1 MRWESAAEDVGV
13 SLLGSL
19 SLHSGQSLLPWLS
32 RSLPLPHTVCGK
44 RWMKSAC
51 SFFFFLG
58 AACFAYQR
66 HGHFF
71 YCHTSLQYQVFLQ
84 KTERQRSG
92 GGAGAF
98 NVLLGVWV
106 HKANGLAWVCKL
118 RSCSS
123 QTTSCP
129 GVQEAGG
136 PRWRWGPDNCV
147 NPRRLVCGDN
157 FVTMS
162 LHTELCFEGGCPP
175 HWLQ

>member
-1 MRWESAAEDVGV
+1 MWV
-13 SLLGSL
+13 SLSWRVSASTQDKACFPGSPAP
-19 SLHSGQSLLPWLS
+19 SPSPTPFVERGGWSQP
-32 RSLPLPHTVCGK
+32 VFF
-44 RWMKSAC
+44 
-51 SFFFFLG
+51 SFFLELPVLLIKDMGISFTVILPFNTKFFSRRL
-58 AACFAYQR
+58 R
-66 HGHFF
+66 
-71 YCHTSLQYQVFLQ
+71 
-84 KTERQRSG
+84 ERQRSG

-136 PRWRWGPDNCV
+136 PRWRWGPGNCV
-147 NPRRLVCGDN
+147 NPRRLVCGDD